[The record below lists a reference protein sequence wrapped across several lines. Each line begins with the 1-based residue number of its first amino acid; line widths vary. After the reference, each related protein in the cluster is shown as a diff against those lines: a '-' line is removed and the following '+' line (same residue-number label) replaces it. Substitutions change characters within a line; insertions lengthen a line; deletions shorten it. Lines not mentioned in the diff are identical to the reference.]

1 MNLPDPTTRLP
12 RETVPGLLR
21 GHLEKAEL
29 ALNNAAWC
37 LRFRPE
43 ALPRRA
49 VLELAAALTAVA
61 GVHRQVRPPAPP
73 PSSCPSRR

>member
-1 MNLPDPTTRLP
+1 MNLPDPTTCLP

-43 ALPRRA
+43 ALPSVA
-49 VLELAAALTAVA
+49 VLELAAALTTVA
-61 GVHRQVRPPAPP
+61 GIHRQVRPPAPP
-73 PSSCPSRR
+73 PAPRHHKP